1 METLNQTSLKDV
13 LIEAAKKLFWA
24 KGIRGVS
31 IEEICKTAQVS
42 KMSFYRNFKNK
53 EAIAFKVLD
62 TIHQHSQSTYRS
74 IMDQKTTFEQKIKAL
89 IQMEYDQ
96 IKGVS
101 RAFIEEVYGHS
112 PFQEQ
117 IKSYQKKIQ
126 KEVLHDFGNAQKK
139 GEIRQDIKMEFILY
153 ILQDMNKKM
162 VDPELQRLY
171 DSEEEIAMELTRFF
185 FYGIFAPHSQ

>member
-62 TIHQHSQSTYRS
+62 AIHQHSQSTYRS